1 MGDGGHPEYQIPDQ
15 VYLREVNGQ
24 LVLLNLDTEQYFGL
38 DEVGAVIVGK
48 LTEVPVATALSELL
62 DIFEVDSDRLRA
74 DVDNLVAS
82 LLGAG
87 LLERR

>member
-1 MGDGGHPEYQIPDQ
+1 VGDGADPEYQIPDQ

-48 LTEVPVATALSELL
+48 LTEVPVDTALSELL
-62 DIFEVDSDRLRA
+62 AIFDVDSDRLRT

-87 LLERR
+87 LLEPR

>member
-1 MGDGGHPEYQIPDQ
+1 VDGEHPEYQIPDQ

-48 LTEVPVATALSELL
+48 LTEVPVATALSDLL
-62 DIFEVDSDRLRA
+62 AMFDVDSDRLTS
-74 DVDNLVAS
+74 DVNNLVAS
-82 LLGAG
+82 LLDAG

>member
-1 MGDGGHPEYQIPDQ
+1 MDDGAHPEYQIPDQ

-38 DEVGAVIVGK
+38 DEVGAVMVDK
-48 LTEVPVATALSELL
+48 LTEVPVATALAELL
-62 DIFEVDSDRLRA
+62 AMFDVDPDRLRA